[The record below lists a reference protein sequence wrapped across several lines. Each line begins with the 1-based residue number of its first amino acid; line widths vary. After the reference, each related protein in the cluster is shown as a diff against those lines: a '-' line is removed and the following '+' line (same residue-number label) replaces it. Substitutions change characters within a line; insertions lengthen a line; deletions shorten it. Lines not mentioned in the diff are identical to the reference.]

1 VRLLRV
7 GDHIVV
13 RPGEKVAADGD
24 VVEGRSA
31 VDQSIITGESLPV
44 EVEPG
49 SPVVGGAVNTT
60 GRLVVRATAV
70 GEDSQLMH
78 MAKLVE
84 EAQTGKADVQRLADK
99 VTNIFVPTVIVIAVA
114 ALITHLLMGAGVT
127 FSLSAAIAVLII
139 ACPCALG

>member
-1 VRLLRV
+1 AGMIGMTHEFELTLSRQDALGFVYFEAAVAIIAFLLLGRYIEAKAKVASGRAMRELLQVGAKRARRLVDGAVQEVDVRLLRV

-49 SPVVGGAVNTT
+49 SPVVGGA
-60 GRLVVRATAV
+60 
-70 GEDSQLMH
+70 
-78 MAKLVE
+78 
-84 EAQTGKADVQRLADK
+84 
-99 VTNIFVPTVIVIAVA
+99 
-114 ALITHLLMGAGVT
+114 
-127 FSLSAAIAVLII
+127 
-139 ACPCALG
+139 